1 MMTMGTLISIVTILN
16 ITSSAAFVLK
26 GGETNALTAT
36 GLLGGHVQQ
45 VCPFTI
51 QKYFTY
57 SLNPLHSVQL
67 TIRKYFIFTL
77 NPLYSLLGE
86 CSSANELV
94 I

>member
-57 SLNPLHSVQL
+57 SLNPLHS
-67 TIRKYFIFTL
+67 IRKYFIFSL